1 MEVTGLYA
9 ACSSALCA
17 TIRAVFPV
25 STSLAWRLAD
35 RFVPHAAG
43 TAPGRSASPSHRGEG
58 AKMHQR
64 SADATPAVVSLPA
77 EIDITNA
84 GQVYELLMAAAATGA
99 PVVIADC
106 TATVFCDVAGVR
118 RLVMGHA
125 QAAARGVQLRLVIA
139 PGGLLR
145 RLLEL
150 LGADSVLPVYPGVE
164 EASVPA
170 VHPVQ
175 DPLPLPLHVH
185 SVARVRPS
193 VLDWD
198 SLG

>member
-1 MEVTGLYA
+1 
-9 ACSSALCA
+9 
-17 TIRAVFPV
+17 
-25 STSLAWRLAD
+25 
-35 RFVPHAAG
+35 
-43 TAPGRSASPSHRGEG
+43 
-58 AKMHQR
+58 MHQQP
-64 SADATPAVVSLPA
+64 ADATPAVVSLPA

-84 GQVYELLMAAAATGA
+84 GQVYDRLMAAAATGA

-164 EASVPA
+164 EASAPA
-170 VHPVQ
+170 VRPVQ
-175 DPLPLPLHVH
+175 DPLPLPPHVH
-185 SVARVRPS
+185 SVIRMRSS